1 VELTEFVGRRA
12 ELALVRRALGA
23 APLVTLTGPGGI
35 GKTRLTLQVTSS
47 ARRAFC
53 DEVRLARWGACT
65 IQRCWVA
72 EVARSLCLSDQ
83 SGRWAVATLADNL
96 QSRQVFL
103 VLDQC
108 EHLADACA
116 VLVDA
121 LLRSC
126 PNLRIIATSR
136 HVLGVTGEVTV
147 TIPPMTVVNLGGE
160 LAGQVGAPADAPP
173 TRVVQQP
180 GVSTSNPDSIIRT
193 LARLT

>member
-1 VELTEFVGRRA
+1 
-12 ELALVRRALGA
+12 
-23 APLVTLTGPGGI
+23 
-35 GKTRLTLQVTSS
+35 
-47 ARRAFC
+47 
-53 DEVRLARWGACT
+53 
-65 IQRCWVA
+65 
-72 EVARSLCLSDQ
+72 
-83 SGRWAVATLADNL
+83 
-96 QSRQVFL
+96 
-103 VLDQC
+103 
-108 EHLADACA
+108 

-173 TRVVQQP
+173 TLVVQP